1 MRAFFAVGLSPK
13 ADAIAAQQA
22 WLLSQHTGQD
32 RQGEE
37 EREKLAH
44 QRCFLCELR

>member
-22 WLLSQHTGQD
+22 WLLSQHTT
-32 RQGEE
+32 RTVKVHEV
-37 EREKLAH
+37 K
-44 QRCFLCELR
+44 ELFHAMKDEV